1 MKTYKR
7 TLRKR
12 KTIKYAKILTAILLI
27 AAIASILIF
36 VFVYNPNAPAQKPK
50 LPAVDYFVFTE
61 LTAEYVPVGNTD
73 KMIKV
78 TFFHLNMTP
87 VGGNAT
93 NLHLEVGGYTD
104 PLDANLYWPK
114 IVNGTSESVE
124 VSLVGER
131 LITKTGT
138 TYPIRIRLYCDEA
151 EGYVTLQ
158 IPENMVFPI

>member
-7 TLRKR
+7 TLKKR
-12 KTIKYAKILTAILLI
+12 KIIKYAKILAFLLI
-27 AAIASILIF
+27 AAIASILI
-36 VFVYNPNAPAQKPK
+36 VVYYNPNAPAQKPK

-61 LTAEYVPVGNTD
+61 LTAEYIPVEGTN

-114 IVNGTSESVE
+114 MMNGTSESVE
-124 VSLVGER
+124 VSLVSAR
-131 LITKTGT
+131 LVTKTGT
-138 TYPIRIRLYCDEA
+138 TYPIRIRVYCDEA

-158 IPENMVFPI
+158 IPEDSVFPTF

>member
-36 VFVYNPNAPAQKPK
+36 VYNPNAPAQKTK

-61 LTAEYVPVGNTD
+61 LTAEYVPVDNEN

-93 NLHLEVGGYTD
+93 NLHLEVGGFTD

-114 IVNGTSESVE
+114 MMNGTSESVE
-124 VSLVGER
+124 VSLSSQR

-138 TYPIRIRLYCDEA
+138 TYPIRISVYCDEA
-151 EGYVTLQ
+151 EGDVTLQ
-158 IPENMVFPI
+158 IPENMVFPIY

>member
-36 VFVYNPNAPAQKPK
+36 VYNPNAPAQKPK
-50 LPAVDYFVFTE
+50 LPAVDYFTFTE
-61 LTAEYVPVGNTD
+61 LTAEYDPVDAEN
-73 KMIKV
+73 KRIKV

-87 VGGNAT
+87 AGGNAT

-131 LITKTGT
+131 LVTKTGT
-138 TYPIRIRLYCDEA
+138 TYPIRIRVYCDEA

-158 IPENMVFPI
+158 IPENMVFPIY

>member
-12 KTIKYAKILTAILLI
+12 KINKYAKILAAILLI
-27 AAIASILIF
+27 AAIASILI
-36 VFVYNPNAPAQKPK
+36 FVYNPNAPAQKPK

-61 LTAEYVPVGNTD
+61 LSAEYVPVEGTD
-73 KMIKV
+73 KIIKV

-138 TYPIRIRLYCDEA
+138 TYPIRIRVYCDEA

-158 IPENMVFPI
+158 IPENMVFPIY

>member
-1 MKTYKR
+1 MKTNKR
-7 TLRKR
+7 ILRKR
-12 KTIKYAKILTAILLI
+12 KTIKYAKTLAVLLI

-36 VFVYNPNAPAQKPK
+36 TYNPSAPAQKPK
-50 LPAVDYFVFTE
+50 LPAVDYFAFTE

-93 NLHLEVGGYTD
+93 NLHLEVGGFTD
-104 PLDANLYWPK
+104 PLDANLYWPR
-114 IVNGTSESVE
+114 IMNGTSESVE
-124 VSLVGER
+124 VSLVSER
-131 LITKTGT
+131 LVTKAGT
-138 TYPIRIRLYCDEA
+138 MYPIEIRVYCEEA

-158 IPENMVFPI
+158 IPEDKVFPIY